1 MAGYGRRQTTS
12 LGGGDWPAS
21 ELHAR
26 TDSGVMAGVGA
37 SDGAGVAWRRDKDER
52 KEEGLDKK

>member
-12 LGGGDWPAS
+12 RGGGDWPSS

-26 TDSGVMAGVGA
+26 TDAGVMAGVGVGA
-37 SDGAGVAWRRDKDER
+37 SDGALHGEETRMRERRKD
-52 KEEGLDKK
+52 